1 MKMRWIE
8 KVAMSN
14 PVRAWM
20 LRHLEAPRVLD
31 GVTLPAG
38 CACLEIGCGSG
49 VGALV
54 ITERFDCA
62 RLACVDIDP
71 AMIRRARRYVARR
84 RGRARGHRTG
94 AIELIVG
101 DATALDFADATFD
114 AAFLFGA
121 LHHIPDWRRAVDE
134 VARVLVPG
142 GVFAFE
148 EALLSSR
155 MPFLS
160 RWSGHTPFG
169 ADELEAALRAAGL
182 AVEAFGLSVW
192 GRWCFCR
199 AVKPAG

>member
-1 MKMRWIE
+1 MRWVE

-38 CACLEIGCGSG
+38 SACLEIGCGSG
-49 VGALV
+49 IGALA
-54 ITERFDCA
+54 IAERFDCA

-84 RGRARGHRTG
+84 RGRSPRAA

-101 DATALDFADATFD
+101 DATALDFPDATFD
-114 AAFLFGA
+114 AVFLFGV
-121 LHHIPDWRRAVDE
+121 LHHIPAWRRAIAE

-155 MPFLS
+155 MPLLS

-169 ADELEAALRAAGL
+169 AGELAAALRAAGL
-182 AVEAFGLSVW
+182 AVEAFDLSMA